1 MHKLHFKFNSGV
13 PMCTHSKD
21 LSRKGTTM
29 LSSINCE
36 R

>member
-1 MHKLHFKFNSGV
+1 
-13 PMCTHSKD
+13 MCTHSKD